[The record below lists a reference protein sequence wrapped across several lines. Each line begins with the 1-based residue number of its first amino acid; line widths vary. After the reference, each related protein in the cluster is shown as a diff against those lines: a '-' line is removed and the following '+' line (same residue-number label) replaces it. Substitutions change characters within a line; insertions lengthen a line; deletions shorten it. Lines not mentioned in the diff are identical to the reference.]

1 MKSKQIAFLIGLILL
16 NFSIQSLNPIDFS
29 FENYYEL
36 TKQNISL
43 IGLIAN
49 KLIRLS
55 INLIGL
61 AIMIPRA
68 YWQRKNIV
76 LLVAILLALSL
87 LYFCS
92 FFQII
97 PSEISKFL
105 NPILFSPLLV
115 ISSVA
120 FKISLL
126 KNKLP

>member
-1 MKSKQIAFLIGLILL
+1 MKSKQIALLIGLILL

-36 TKQNISL
+36 TMQNISL

-115 ISSVA
+115 ICNFA

>member
-1 MKSKQIAFLIGLILL
+1 MKSKQIAFLIGLVFL
-16 NFSIQSLNPIDFS
+16 NFSMQSLNPIDFA

-36 TKQNISL
+36 TEQKISVV
-43 IGLIAN
+43 GLIAN

-55 INLIGL
+55 TNIFGL
-61 AIMIPRA
+61 AFMVPRE

-76 LLVAILLALSL
+76 LFIGILLALSL

-97 PSEISKFL
+97 PAEISKFL

-115 ISSVA
+115 ISSFA
-120 FKISLL
+120 FKFSLL
-126 KNKLP
+126 KTKLP

>member
-1 MKSKQIAFLIGLILL
+1 MKSKQIALLIGLILL
-16 NFSIQSLNPIDFS
+16 NFAIQSLNPIGFT
-29 FENYYEL
+29 FENYFEWTNPNTSY
-36 TKQNISL
+36 
-43 IGLIAN
+43 IGLISN

-55 INLIGL
+55 LNLIGL
-61 AIMIPRA
+61 TILIPRA
-68 YWQRKNIV
+68 YWQRKN
-76 LLVAILLALSL
+76 LILLFGLLFALSS

-92 FFQII
+92 YFRII

-115 ISSVA
+115 IISSA

>member
-1 MKSKQIAFLIGLILL
+1 MKSKQIAFLIGLVLL

-36 TKQNISL
+36 TKLNISL

-61 AIMIPRA
+61 ATMIPRE
-68 YWQRKNIV
+68 YWQRINIV
-76 LLVAILLALSL
+76 LLMAILLTMAL

-97 PSEISKFL
+97 PAEISKFL

-115 ISSVA
+115 IISSA